1 MPIAS
6 GTRLLKSYTG
16 EWDFTTDGGG
26 TGTITLRSNDGPLP
40 SGSIILGGVIDV
52 TVAALSATGTMAFS
66 TGQTAADLTAATAQ
80 AGLTVGLKAIIPV
93 FTAATMIKLT
103 ADRTPNVV
111 IATAAFTAG
120 TLRLR
125 LVYL

>member
-1 MPIAS
+1 MPMS
-6 GTRLLKSYTG
+6 GTSLLKTYTG
-16 EWDFTTDGGG
+16 EWNFAQDGGAVS
-26 TGTITLRSNDGPLP
+26 TIVLRSNDGPLP
-40 SGSIILGGVIDV
+40 TGSIVMGGVIDV
-52 TVAALSATGTMAFS
+52 TVAALSGTGTMAFQVQS
-66 TGQTAADLTAATAQ
+66 AADLTAATAQ

-103 ADRTPNVV
+103 ADRYPAVV

>member
-1 MPIAS
+1 MATAS

-16 EWDFTTDGGG
+16 EWDFAQDGGAAS
-26 TGTITLRSNDGPLP
+26 TIVLRSQDGPLP
-40 SGSIILGGVIDV
+40 IGSIVLGGVLDV

-66 TGQTAADLTAATAQ
+66 TGQTGADLLAATGQ
-80 AGLTVGLKAIIPV
+80 AGLTIGLKAIIPV

-103 ADRTPNVV
+103 ADRAPTVV